1 MKAKNLSIFCLV
13 SILLTGCAPKAY
25 SPPAPPVKISK
36 PSSEEQSAF
45 QKAIIESLNDPD
57 SAKFND
63 QMILVDD
70 KAACVGVNAK
80 NTFGG
85 YTGFQQAMF
94 MKLDGIG
101 WQLMKVANVSQEV
114 CAKALHMTV
123 INKNH

>member
-1 MKAKNLSIFCLV
+1 
-13 SILLTGCAPKAY
+13 
-25 SPPAPPVKISK
+25 
-36 PSSEEQSAF
+36 
-45 QKAIIESLNDPD
+45 
-57 SAKFND
+57 
-63 QMILVDD
+63 MILVDD

-123 INKNH
+123 INENH